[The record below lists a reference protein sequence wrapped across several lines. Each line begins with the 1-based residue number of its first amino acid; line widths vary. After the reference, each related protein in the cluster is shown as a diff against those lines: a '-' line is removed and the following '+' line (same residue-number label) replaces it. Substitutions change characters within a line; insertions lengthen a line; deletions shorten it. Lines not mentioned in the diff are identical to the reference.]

1 MKILHIETGRHFYGG
16 AQQVIYLLNGL
27 RREKVDNVLVCPPDT
42 EVDVRAREA
51 GAKVYNVASAG
62 DLDLSLTWWLV
73 KIMGWEKPDIV
84 HCHSRRGGDFLGGM
98 AAALARLPAA
108 VSRRVDHPEPRWI
121 AKLRYRP
128 FRKIIAISDNVA
140 AVLRE
145 NGVEEER
152 LAIIRSA
159 VDVER
164 FQQPPARRE
173 LLDEYGLDDGH
184 FIIASVGQLIPR
196 KGHRYLLEAM
206 AGVSKRMPRARLI
219 VFGQGNLEAEL
230 VGQSSRLGL
239 DEIVQFAGFREDLDR
254 YMGAFD
260 LVVHPALREGL
271 GVSMLKAAAAGV
283 TVVAFDVAGSREAVV
298 NGRTGILVTPKDAAG
313 LERAILTLAENA
325 TLRET
330 CGRAARNRMREEFSI
345 AAMVDRHMELYRA
358 MLTEHGGDEAARAP
372 QRHD

>member
-42 EVDVRAREA
+42 EIDLRAREA

-62 DLDLSLTWWLV
+62 DLDLSLTWWLL
-73 KIMGWEKPDIV
+73 KIMGWEKPDVV

-108 VSRRVDHPEPRWI
+108 VSRRVDHPEPQWI

-128 FRKIIAISDNVA
+128 FRRVIEISDNVA

-145 NGVEEER
+145 NGVDEER
-152 LAIIRSA
+152 LIIIRSA

-164 FQQPPARRE
+164 FKEPPARTE
-173 LLDEYGLDDGH
+173 LLEEYKLNDGH

-230 VGQSSRLGL
+230 MEQSSRLGL
-239 DEIVQFAGFREDLDR
+239 DDVVRFAGYREDLDR

-283 TVVAFDVAGSREAVV
+283 AVVAFDIAGSREAVV
-298 NGRTGILVTPKDAAG
+298 NGRTGILVTPKDTAA
-313 LERAILTLAENA
+313 LEQAILTLAENA
-325 TLRET
+325 TLREA
-330 CGRAARNRMREEFSI
+330 CGRAARHRMSEEFSI
-345 AAMVDRHMELYRA
+345 EAMVDRHMELYRSLLGA
-358 MLTEHGGDEAARAP
+358 
-372 QRHD
+372 